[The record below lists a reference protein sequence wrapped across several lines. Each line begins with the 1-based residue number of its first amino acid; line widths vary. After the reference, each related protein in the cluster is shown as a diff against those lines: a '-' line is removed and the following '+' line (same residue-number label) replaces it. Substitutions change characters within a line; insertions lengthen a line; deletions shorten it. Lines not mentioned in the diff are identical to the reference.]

1 MNHFVLAALISA
13 ALLAAMPADAS
24 LETLAPLHIEHY
36 TAYDITGDG
45 REELFFYVETL
56 QNYYDNEGSFY
67 IFSQK
72 EDGSYFLLSENHSFR
87 AGFTEIVASDGTV
100 LLPSLETLAPLHIK
114 HYTAY
119 DITGDG
125 REELFFYVET
135 LQNYYD
141 NEGSFYIF
149 SQKEDG
155 SYFLLSENH
164 SFRAGFTEIVA
175 SDGTVLLPTLDYQRA
190 SSWKGGIR
198 YYLGYREGQIV
209 VDSVEDYLFH
219 WGPIITKVN
228 DYQNGL
234 FLVYAGRAEETAG
247 YTTMYA
253 DADHLKIYEE
263 AFSPKLVSF
272 SDLEYYTE
280 YNYDSRFYLN
290 YHPFD
295 EDWWLEGGEYPAYEG
310 ESGFGIADWLETT
323 AKVDSPNEILAEAVA
338 QSGYEME
345 RIPFPWTEETKRNT
359 EKLLRCQVADYYYAS
374 EDYAA
379 LYIRG
384 AVIFYTK

>member
-1 MNHFVLAALISA
+1 
-13 ALLAAMPADAS
+13 
-24 LETLAPLHIEHY
+24 
-36 TAYDITGDG
+36 
-45 REELFFYVETL
+45 
-56 QNYYDNEGSFY
+56 
-67 IFSQK
+67 
-72 EDGSYFLLSENHSFR
+72 
-87 AGFTEIVASDGTV
+87 
-100 LLPSLETLAPLHIK
+100 
-114 HYTAY
+114 
-119 DITGDG
+119 
-125 REELFFYVET
+125 
-135 LQNYYD
+135 
-141 NEGSFYIF
+141 
-149 SQKEDG
+149 
-155 SYFLLSENH
+155 
-164 SFRAGFTEIVA
+164 
-175 SDGTVLLPTLDYQRA
+175 
-190 SSWKGGIR
+190 
-198 YYLGYREGQIV
+198 
-209 VDSVEDYLFH
+209 
-219 WGPIITKVN
+219 
-228 DYQNGL
+228 
-234 FLVYAGRAEETAG
+234 
-247 YTTMYA
+247 MYA

-280 YNYDSRFYLN
+280 YNYDSGFYLN

-338 QSGYEME
+338 QSDYEME

>member
-13 ALLAAMPADAS
+13 ALLAATPADA
-24 LETLAPLHIEHY
+24 
-36 TAYDITGDG
+36 
-45 REELFFYVETL
+45 
-56 QNYYDNEGSFY
+56 
-67 IFSQK
+67 
-72 EDGSYFLLSENHSFR
+72 
-87 AGFTEIVASDGTV
+87 
-100 LLPSLETLAPLHIK
+100 SLETLAPLHIK

-234 FLVYAGRAEETAG
+234 FLVYAGRAEETTG

>member
-1 MNHFVLAALISA
+1 MNHFVLTALLSA
-13 ALLAAMPADAS
+13 TLLAAATADAS
-24 LETLAPLHIEHY
+24 LENLAPLHIKHY

-45 REELFFYVETL
+45 RKELFFYVETL

-72 EDGSYFLLSENHSFR
+72 ED
-87 AGFTEIVASDGTV
+87 D
-100 LLPSLETLAPLHIK
+100 
-114 HYTAY
+114 
-119 DITGDG
+119 
-125 REELFFYVET
+125 
-135 LQNYYD
+135 
-141 NEGSFYIF
+141 
-149 SQKEDG
+149 

-175 SDGTVLLPTLDYQRA
+175 SDGTVLLPTLDYQYA

-198 YYLGYREGQIV
+198 YRLGYREGQV
-209 VDSVEDYLFH
+209 VINSVEDYRFH
-219 WGPIITKVN
+219 WGPMITYVN

-234 FLVYAGRAEETAG
+234 FLVYAARTEEATG
-247 YTTMYA
+247 YIDMYA
-253 DADHLKIYEE
+253 EATHLKIYEE
-263 AFSPKLVSF
+263 AFAPRMVAF
-272 SDLEYYTE
+272 SDLDYYDTAE
-280 YNYDSRFYLN
+280 YNYDAGFYLN

-310 ESGFGIADWLETT
+310 ESGFGIADWMETT

-359 EKLLRCQVADYYYAS
+359 EKLLQCQVADYYYLS

-384 AVIFYTK
+384 AVLFYVK